1 MLNAYLWRFSIP
13 HSLYYAIVKPLWFL
27 IHGTEPLL
35 TTAHLLVFIASYS
48 EQVYHLPRHFL
59 AFVVP
64 SLSYLDCYCPSYGSH
79 CLIQATITSLWVI
92 IALSWLFVMLAVIT
106 DDLSRWFLIAF
117 VDRGIWFLLPLCMHN
132 LVFSLLSW
140 NTVFNIGL
148 DVGTWWSSNLFHYE
162 FRYSQQSSYGFLLF
176 LLCLRCFVCSS
187 LSIE

>member
-1 MLNAYLWRFSIP
+1 MLCVWPGTSMLPLGIYFLQCLKLLMMHHPASTVQSAFEITLFYLELSHKASISRLHHSWITSYLHCLNGYIMLNAYLWWFSIP
-13 HSLYYAIVKPLWFL
+13 HSWYYAIVKPLWFL

-64 SLSYLDCYCPSYGSH
+64 SLSYLDCCCPSYGSH

-106 DDLSRWFLIAF
+106 DDLSRWFL
-117 VDRGIWFLLPLCMHN
+117 
-132 LVFSLLSW
+132 
-140 NTVFNIGL
+140 
-148 DVGTWWSSNLFHYE
+148 
-162 FRYSQQSSYGFLLF
+162 
-176 LLCLRCFVCSS
+176 
-187 LSIE
+187 